1 MKAKSFLAL
10 HSLGREKAKGKL
22 SQKSSGEGQ
31 RSKMRLSPGLLSGP
45 EVTTPR
51 RNTTGKK
58 QPRRTERSNSVEDN
72 QNQTWSRA
80 NQHRY
85 GRKEGTFSLY
95 FFNKMVAASQN
106 MNHLFKV

>member
-1 MKAKSFLAL
+1 MLTTTDKNVSLNIKEKSILAPC
-10 HSLGREKAKGKL
+10 SPGREKAKAKL
-22 SQKSSGEGQ
+22 SQKASGEGQ

-51 RNTTGKK
+51 RTTTGKK

-80 NQHRY
+80 NQHR
-85 GRKEGTFSLY
+85 
-95 FFNKMVAASQN
+95 
-106 MNHLFKV
+106 